1 MSMSVGRVHLELAPL
16 RALSKGGRLFR
27 LPRIRSDHKG
37 QSRLLACGKQA
48 SAESARSS
56 RIGAEP
62 LSGPAAESSA
72 IPLKALV
79 VDDEPDVLGAAIELF
94 KAMGYDVISATN
106 GLEAV
111 ELAKSHPALDVLF
124 TDVLMP
130 GLDGVSV
137 ALEVRKLNPELKVV
151 LVSGFPASALTTAG
165 ATDFDLLLKPYSR
178 SQVAKLLRK

>member
-1 MSMSVGRVHLELAPL
+1 
-16 RALSKGGRLFR
+16 
-27 LPRIRSDHKG
+27 
-37 QSRLLACGKQA
+37 
-48 SAESARSS
+48 
-56 RIGAEP
+56 
-62 LSGPAAESSA
+62 
-72 IPLKALV
+72 LKALV